1 MSVKELLN
9 SDNQISKHF
18 LGHGTSSSVLQ
29 IEHSFPSGA
38 IPANSTNTGFNWE
51 TISAFPL
58 NVESSSTYIGSISG
72 FFNFDG
78 ATNTRGGKVTFKIVK
93 DGDGDPKSYQM
104 STGVI
109 IVNNSDKECYFSTSG
124 TWFNSGGEIKKNE
137 LVNLLVSVEFD
148 TTDTLTFSSGTSFI
162 SMSYVNACIMPSKI
176 IGVN

>member
-29 IEHSFPSGA
+29 IEHTFPAGV

-51 TISAFPL
+51 TNNGFPF
-58 NVESSSTYIGSISG
+58 NVENSNAYIGSISG

-78 ATNTRGGKVTFKIVK
+78 ATNIRGGKVTVKIVK
-93 DGDGDPKSYQM
+93 DGDSKSYQM

-124 TWFNSGGEIKKNE
+124 TWFNSGGAIKKNE
-137 LVNLLVSVEFD
+137 LVKLLVAVEFD
-148 TTDTLTFSSGTSFI
+148 TTDTLTFNSGTSFI
-162 SMSYVNACIMPSKI
+162 SMAYVNASIMPCKL